1 MNIKK
6 NIQIGWGYRMILSA
20 GICWGFI
27 GVFVNNLIN
36 AGASS
41 HTIPF
46 LRIACATVIMLP
58 MIFIKGGFKSLRID
72 KRGLFFCVLLGVFC
86 QAIFNF
92 SYTKAI
98 GSAGMSIAVA
108 LLYTSPVFVCIM
120 SRILLKE
127 MITVSKLTALFVNI
141 AGCVLAVTGG
151 DFSAAKVSAAGIVFG
166 IISGFLYGL
175 TTIIGKLATDRYDPV
190 IVSFYSIASGT
201 VIMTLIAAPW
211 NNLADIFSF
220 KILLLGL
227 GYGAVCTVM
236 PFILYFVGLHKIT
249 ETSKVPVF
257 ASVETIVATG
267 AGAAF
272 FDESISLLKITGIAL
287 VIISIVIMNSGENGK
302 HDTMK

>member
-175 TTIIGKLATDRYDPV
+175 TRRESQVAQGLWNKALQATLRTVSGDGKSA
-190 IVSFYSIASGT
+190 
-201 VIMTLIAAPW
+201 W
-211 NNLADIFSF
+211 
-220 KILLLGL
+220 
-227 GYGAVCTVM
+227 
-236 PFILYFVGLHKIT
+236 
-249 ETSKVPVF
+249 F
-257 ASVETIVATG
+257 A
-267 AGAAF
+267 
-272 FDESISLLKITGIAL
+272 
-287 VIISIVIMNSGENGK
+287 
-302 HDTMK
+302 

>member
-72 KRGLFFCVLLGVFC
+72 KRGLFFCVLLGIFC

-175 TTIIGKLATDRYDPV
+175 TTISCIQ
-190 IVSFYSIASGT
+190 
-201 VIMTLIAAPW
+201 
-211 NNLADIFSF
+211 
-220 KILLLGL
+220 
-227 GYGAVCTVM
+227 
-236 PFILYFVGLHKIT
+236 
-249 ETSKVPVF
+249 
-257 ASVETIVATG
+257 
-267 AGAAF
+267 
-272 FDESISLLKITGIAL
+272 
-287 VIISIVIMNSGENGK
+287 
-302 HDTMK
+302 